1 MTKSK
6 IFIPQL
12 WQDEANNNLDDYAQ
26 KSELNNFIL
35 KNTDIN
41 MNNHVI
47 ENVKNKGSN
56 DAVNKS
62 YVDNQIT
69 AVNNLINSVNT
80 FISSVQNKIPY
91 LNFIKETVTGSETAV
106 KTIQKSIVDPA
117 FNGLLPE
124 NILLI
129 PRFDYRSNEGPLNLN
144 AKVVS
149 INNNTLTF
157 NIKIDNKYKSGW
169 EVTVVVYVYI
179 IIIHQIHIVSEI
191 QNDEPQP
198 NRSINELEHSDT
210 TQTKSTNMA
219 NSYF

>member
-1 MTKSK
+1 MTEPK

-12 WQDEANNNLDDYAQ
+12 WQDESNINLDDFAQ

-41 MNNHVI
+41 MSDHVI

-62 YVDNQIT
+62 YVDTQIT
-69 AVNNLINSVNT
+69 AINNL
-80 FISSVQNKIPY
+80 ISSVQNKIPY
-91 LNFIKETVTGSETAV
+91 MNFIKETVTGSETAV
-106 KTIQKSIVDPA
+106 KSIQKSIRDPA

-129 PRFDYRSNEGPLNLN
+129 PRFDYKTNEGPLNLN

-149 INNNTLTF
+149 ISNNTLTF
-157 NIKIDNKYKSGW
+157 NIKIDNKHKSGW

-179 IIIHQIHIVSEI
+179 IIIHQKHIVSEI

-198 NRSINELEHSDT
+198 DRSINEFEHSDT
-210 TQTKSTNMA
+210 TQTKSSNMA

>member
-1 MTKSK
+1 MTEPK

-12 WQDEANNNLDDYAQ
+12 WQDESNINLDDYVQ

-41 MNNHVI
+41 MSDHVI

-69 AVNNLINSVNT
+69 PINNL
-80 FISSVQNKIPY
+80 ISSVQNKIPY
-91 LNFIKETVTGSETAV
+91 MNFIKETVTGSETAV
-106 KTIQKSIVDPA
+106 KSIQKSIRDPA

-129 PRFDYRSNEGPLNLN
+129 PRFDYKTNEGPLNLN

-149 INNNTLTF
+149 ISNNTLTF
-157 NIKIDNKYKSGW
+157 NIKIDNKHKNGW
-169 EVTVVVYVYI
+169 DVTVVVYVYI
-179 IIIHQIHIVSEI
+179 IIIHQKHIVSEI

-198 NRSINELEHSDT
+198 DRSINELEHSET
-210 TQTKSTNMA
+210 TQTKSSNIA